1 MKFAKSQ
8 KRMITIILLCLLVTS
23 SSETAPQT
31 QLAAPLEPTGEVTN
45 SPTKPLGFPAENQNQ
60 PILGQPS
67 SASSVNQPLTGINQ
81 PLTGFNQPS
90 STGLN
95 QPILGQPSSSS
106 LNQPLTGFN
115 QPSSTGFNQ
124 PISSSSSNSALN
136 QPFGN
141 RINQNSLSGSNVP
154 FLNGS
159 SKLEVSITKFVFI
172 WIALLLA
179 LHGTDRN

>member
-1 MKFAKSQ
+1 MKFAKIQ
-8 KRMITIILLCLLVTS
+8 KRMVTIILLFLLVTS
-23 SSETAPQT
+23 SSETTPQT
-31 QLAAPLEPTGEVTN
+31 QLAAPLESTGEGTN

-67 SASSVNQPLTGINQ
+67 STSTVNQPLTGLNQ

-95 QPILGQPSSSS
+95 QPILGQPSSSV
-106 LNQPLTGFN
+106 NQPLTGFN
-115 QPSSTGFNQ
+115 QPSPTGFNQ
-124 PISSSSSNSALN
+124 QTSSSSSNSALN

-154 FLNGS
+154 FLNGI
-159 SKLEVSITKFVFI
+159 SKPEVSITKIIFI
-172 WIALLLA
+172 CIALHLA
-179 LHGTDRN
+179 LHGPDMN

>member
-1 MKFAKSQ
+1 MKFAKIQ

-31 QLAAPLEPTGEVTN
+31 QLAAPLVPTGDVTN
-45 SPTKPLGFPAENQNQ
+45 SPTKPQGFPAENQNQ

-67 SASSVNQPLTGINQ
+67 SASSVNQPLTGLNQ
-81 PLTGFNQPS
+81 PLTGFNQPSS

-95 QPILGQPSSSS
+95 QPILGQPSSSV
-106 LNQPLTGFN
+106 NQPLTGFN

-141 RINQNSLSGSNVP
+141 RINQNSLTGSNVP
-154 FLNGS
+154 FLNGN
-159 SKLEVSITKFVFI
+159 SKLQVSITKIVFI
-172 WIALLLA
+172 CIALLLA